1 MSELNDSGNGTSH
14 GVRRPSSLGTP
25 ERGKIPGGRT
35 ATWKGSGAGFSLVV
49 FVLLAALFVSL
60 ILAVVVGP
68 VLIPPMTVW
77 EIALYKVT
85 GLSTPD
91 WSVAQEQIVWQ
102 IRFPRVLL
110 GALVGGGLA
119 VVGATLQAVVRNP
132 LADPFILGGSS
143 GASVGA
149 VLVIIGGLEFL
160 GVYSLSAAAFLGAT
174 VTFALVFVLARGAGG
189 TISPMRLVLAGVAL
203 SYALFAVTN
212 FLIFQA
218 GDSNQIRSV
227 LFWMLGSLGGAQWEQ
242 LTVPAL
248 VLLLGS
254 VYLVL
259 RARELNAL
267 LVGEE
272 SAANLGVDTGRFR
285 KELLV
290 LTGLLTG
297 TMVAVSGSIA
307 FVGLIMPHVVRLFV
321 GSDHKRVLPVSILSG
336 AIFLIWVDVLA
347 RIAVAPEELPVG
359 VVTSLV
365 GAPFFIWLMRRK
377 TKAFGGGGA

>member
-1 MSELNDSGNGTSH
+1 
-14 GVRRPSSLGTP
+14 
-25 ERGKIPGGRT
+25 
-35 ATWKGSGAGFSLVV
+35 
-49 FVLLAALFVSL
+49 
-60 ILAVVVGP
+60 
-68 VLIPPMTVW
+68 
-77 EIALYKVT
+77 
-85 GLSTPD
+85 
-91 WSVAQEQIVWQ
+91 
-102 IRFPRVLL
+102 
-110 GALVGGGLA
+110 
-119 VVGATLQAVVRNP
+119 
-132 LADPFILGGSS
+132 
-143 GASVGA
+143 
-149 VLVIIGGLEFL
+149 
-160 GVYSLSAAAFLGAT
+160 
-174 VTFALVFVLARGAGG
+174 VFVLARGAGG

-218 GDSNQIRSV
+218 EDSNQIRSV

-285 KELLV
+285 KELLI

-307 FVGLIMPHVVRLFV
+307 FVGLIMPHIVRLFV

-336 AIFLIWVDVLA
+336 AIFLIWVDILA